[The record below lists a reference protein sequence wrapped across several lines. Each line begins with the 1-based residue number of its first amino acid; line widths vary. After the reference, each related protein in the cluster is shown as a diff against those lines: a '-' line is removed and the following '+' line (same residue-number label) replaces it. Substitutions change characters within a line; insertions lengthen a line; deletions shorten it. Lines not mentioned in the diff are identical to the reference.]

1 MAPQSLNQKRVERYY
16 LDQARKVS
24 SIFPL
29 GEVTAAEHPDFLIHV
44 EDGVI
49 GIEVTELCDQ
59 GLRSFAGKQ
68 ELVVRR
74 AKQRYVAAS
83 GSVPVDVTVAFAP
96 EAEAIPGGE
105 LIDHLAAFVSE
116 NRERFLSRTI
126 EKPYFDHSKG
136 FIYIGIHSVLPD
148 EDPTGRW
155 QGMAAFAKTVAPQEL
170 LKEYIEDKNDKVPAY
185 RLSAPIVWL
194 LLVSDQFLGAG
205 ELYARPEDL
214 ARWRFDFDF
223 DKVLLFTREIG
234 NDGSEVHE
242 LQRCF

>member
-1 MAPQSLNQKRVERYY
+1 MASQSLNQKRVERYY

-24 SIFPL
+24 SILPL
-29 GEVTAAEHPDFLIHV
+29 GEVTAAERPDFLIHA

-59 GLRSFAGKQ
+59 RPRSFAGKQ
-68 ELVVRR
+68 QLVVRR
-74 AKQRYVAAS
+74 AKQRYIAAS

-96 EAEAIPGGE
+96 QAEGIPGGE
-105 LIDHLAAFVSE
+105 LIVYLAAFVSE

-126 EKPYFDHSKG
+126 KEPYFDHSKG
-136 FIYIGIHSVLPD
+136 FIHIGIHSTLPG

-155 QGMAAFAKTVAPQEL
+155 QGIAAFAKTVAPEEL
-170 LKEYIEDKNDKVPAY
+170 LKEYIAEKNDRVPVY
-185 RLSAPIVWL
+185 RLSAPVVWL

-205 ELYARPEDL
+205 ELYTRPEDL

-223 DKVLLFTREIG
+223 DKVLLLTREIG
-234 NDGSEVHE
+234 DEGSEVHE